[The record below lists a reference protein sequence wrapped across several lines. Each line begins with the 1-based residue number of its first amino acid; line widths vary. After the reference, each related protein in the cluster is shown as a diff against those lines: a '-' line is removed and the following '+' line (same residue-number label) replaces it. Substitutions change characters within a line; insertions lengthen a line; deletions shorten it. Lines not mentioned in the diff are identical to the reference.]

1 MSGKCDNC
9 DCADSTQCVKKGNS
23 YDLVIVETENR
34 SMDTVVVDASAA
46 EHDGKCKCG
55 TCCSCDN
62 FFSTR
67 KSGFNHGS
75 SVISNMLKKIEPP
88 RHLRYLFGEQERLR

>member
-55 TCCSCDN
+55 TGCSCAN
-62 FFSTR
+62 CTC
-67 KSGFNHGS
+67 GH
-75 SVISNMLKKIEPP
+75 
-88 RHLRYLFGEQERLR
+88 

>member
-9 DCADSTQCVKKGNS
+9 DCADSTQCVLYRWEGLGYPRRKKGNS

-34 SMDTVVVDASAA
+34 SMDTVFVDAPAA

-55 TCCSCDN
+55 TGCSCV
-62 FFSTR
+62 SCTC
-67 KSGFNHGS
+67 GH
-75 SVISNMLKKIEPP
+75 
-88 RHLRYLFGEQERLR
+88 

>member
-34 SMDTVVVDASAA
+34 SMDRLR
-46 EHDGKCKCG
+46 G
-55 TCCSCDN
+55 CSCRRAR
-62 FFSTR
+62 R
-67 KSGFNHGS
+67 K
-75 SVISNMLKKIEPP
+75 VQV
-88 RHLRYLFGEQERLR
+88 RHRLLMCELHLWSLNPYNQIKDVNE